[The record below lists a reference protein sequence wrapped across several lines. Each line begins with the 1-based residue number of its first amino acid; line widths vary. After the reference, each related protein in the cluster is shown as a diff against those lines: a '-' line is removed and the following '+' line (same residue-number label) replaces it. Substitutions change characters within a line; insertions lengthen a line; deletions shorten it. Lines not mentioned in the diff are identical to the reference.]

1 MNTQRTSGGSV
12 TPALPRPTVRRKR
25 VLVPPSP
32 VEWSDPEE
40 DNPDSCVYFLYSAGK
55 IKICQFTG
63 GRATERKF
71 HESFKAN
78 RLHGEWFAISEEM
91 RWLISQHGAG
101 LAEAEAD
108 FKKWLME
115 QKP

>member
-55 IKICQFTG
+55 IKIGTTTNIG
-63 GRATERKF
+63 YR
-71 HESFKAN
+71 
-78 RLHGEWFAISEEM
+78 
-91 RWLISQHGAG
+91 HGALTG
-101 LAEAEAD
+101 ASPLPVYFMPIRLTPTDTHASIPLLTGDPA
-108 FKKWLME
+108 L
-115 QKP
+115 

>member
-1 MNTQRTSGGSV
+1 
-12 TPALPRPTVRRKR
+12 
-25 VLVPPSP
+25 VPPSP

-55 IKICQFTG
+55 IKIGTTTNIGYRHGALTGASPLPVYFVCQSTG
-63 GRATERKF
+63 ASATERKF